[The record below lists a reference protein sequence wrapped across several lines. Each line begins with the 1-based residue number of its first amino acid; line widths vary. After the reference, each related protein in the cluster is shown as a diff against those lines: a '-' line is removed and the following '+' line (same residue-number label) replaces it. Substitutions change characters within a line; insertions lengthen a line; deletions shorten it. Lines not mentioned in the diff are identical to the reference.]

1 VRVWLAGGIAWAAEA
16 DSSRAHLGPLE
27 GLCVLRVDHRG
38 RTSTWIGLCVKS
50 LWTFKEGS
58 NSDGRPDLR
67 ARFLRK
73 SENLKGRVGML
84 PHPPN
89 PKDKPAGLRRR
100 ARGLYRRRERGTE
113 APRPHDWRTC
123 RS

>member
-1 VRVWLAGGIAWAAEA
+1 VVRVSL
-16 DSSRAHLGPLE
+16 
-27 GLCVLRVDHRG
+27 VDHFIGQAADPDPPAPCRMDLSSFMDVEVIALG
-38 RTSTWIGLCVKS
+38 RTSNPEGGLCARS

-67 ARFLRK
+67 VRSLRK
-73 SENLKGRVGML
+73 SENLKGRISTL

-89 PKDKPAGLRRR
+89 PKQKPAGLKRR

-113 APRPHDWRTC
+113 APRSLP
-123 RS
+123 